1 MRTRRVQ
8 IILPELTG
16 PQAEAMIELLDEL
29 MIAIWD
35 AHENELTN
43 RASRQSHFAHCD
55 QDEDVLV
62 DDDTDDAPF

>member
-43 RASRQSHFAHCD
+43 RASRQSQIANCD
-55 QDEDVLV
+55 QDDEDV
-62 DDDTDDAPF
+62 DDAPF